1 MKKRTLFRS
10 GAVFLMGL
18 LMTAAVGCFTS
29 FAYDSARLKACSVE
43 NGNSISVTGTATTGA
58 LNEGE
63 TPDDGYYYLFE
74 LHPYESEIGS
84 RTDYIA
90 WSNKSDKLKFT
101 LKYSGDST
109 DTMLYSR
116 FVVALK
122 TGSTYT
128 PISNAIYVTNPG
140 DVAKYREDYPEPMS
154 KKGLLIQL
162 DMLGDALN
170 LGVKHTTV
178 NIPYHQLVGGNLKY
192 KYNGKTY
199 NFNGDLI
206 KDYDKMISAF
216 SAKGIVVTAIL
227 LNGWNDSYPELHEA
241 GLAKRKEAFYY
252 GFNVSTE
259 QGYETTR
266 ALLSFMAERYSGAH
280 DDYGRVSNWIVGNEI
295 NNNLNW
301 NYTGPMDIDSYTKLY
316 SKVFRVAY
324 TAIKSQSRN
333 ARVFFSTDYGWKR
346 ANSNLMYGAKD
357 FIDRFNAD
365 IRDEGNI
372 EWGLAYHPYPHPM
385 TEPEFWDDDQTG
397 AVNNTE
403 DSPVVNFK
411 NLNVLTDYFQK
422 DIMRDAGGNVRHI
435 ILSEEGFTSKSATR
449 GDVYDI
455 QAAAFAYAYYLV
467 DNNPYIDAFILNRQV
482 DAVIEV
488 EQSCSFGL
496 WTVDM
501 SSPDRVIAVMPKNI
515 YNVFKYIDTNKSLK
529 YTEFAKKIIG
539 INKWSDVIPG
549 FKLQE

>member
-1 MKKRTLFRS
+1 
-10 GAVFLMGL
+10 
-18 LMTAAVGCFTS
+18 
-29 FAYDSARLKACSVE
+29 
-43 NGNSISVTGTATTGA
+43 
-58 LNEGE
+58 
-63 TPDDGYYYLFE
+63 
-74 LHPYESEIGS
+74 
-84 RTDYIA
+84 
-90 WSNKSDKLKFT
+90 
-101 LKYSGDST
+101 
-109 DTMLYSR
+109 
-116 FVVALK
+116 
-122 TGSTYT
+122 
-128 PISNAIYVTNPG
+128 
-140 DVAKYREDYPEPMS
+140 
-154 KKGLLIQL
+154 
-162 DMLGDALN
+162 MLGFVLN
-170 LGVKHTTV
+170 VLIHGL
-178 NIPYHQLVGGNLKY
+178 NQRPY
-192 KYNGKTY
+192 
-199 NFNGDLI
+199 
-206 KDYDKMISAF
+206 YDKMISAF

-227 LNGWNDSYPELHEA
+227 LNGRNDNYPELHEA

-333 ARVFFSTDYGWKR
+333 ARVFFSTDYEWKR

>member
-170 LGVKHTTV
+170 LGVKYTMV

-192 KYNGKTY
+192 
-199 NFNGDLI
+199 
-206 KDYDKMISAF
+206 
-216 SAKGIVVTAIL
+216 
-227 LNGWNDSYPELHEA
+227 
-241 GLAKRKEAFYY
+241 
-252 GFNVSTE
+252 
-259 QGYETTR
+259 
-266 ALLSFMAERYSGAH
+266 
-280 DDYGRVSNWIVGNEI
+280 
-295 NNNLNW
+295 
-301 NYTGPMDIDSYTKLY
+301 
-316 SKVFRVAY
+316 
-324 TAIKSQSRN
+324 
-333 ARVFFSTDYGWKR
+333 
-346 ANSNLMYGAKD
+346 
-357 FIDRFNAD
+357 
-365 IRDEGNI
+365 
-372 EWGLAYHPYPHPM
+372 
-385 TEPEFWDDDQTG
+385 
-397 AVNNTE
+397 
-403 DSPVVNFK
+403 
-411 NLNVLTDYFQK
+411 
-422 DIMRDAGGNVRHI
+422 
-435 ILSEEGFTSKSATR
+435 
-449 GDVYDI
+449 
-455 QAAAFAYAYYLV
+455 
-467 DNNPYIDAFILNRQV
+467 
-482 DAVIEV
+482 
-488 EQSCSFGL
+488 
-496 WTVDM
+496 
-501 SSPDRVIAVMPKNI
+501 
-515 YNVFKYIDTNKSLK
+515 
-529 YTEFAKKIIG
+529 
-539 INKWSDVIPG
+539 
-549 FKLQE
+549 

>member
-10 GAVFLMGL
+10 GAAFLMGL

-43 NGNSISVTGTATTGA
+43 NGNSISVTGTATAGA

-227 LNGWNDSYPELHEA
+227 LNGRNDNYPELHEA

-280 DDYGRVSNWIVGNEI
+280 NDYGRVSNWIVGNEI

-333 ARVFFSTDYGWKR
+333 ARVFFSTDYEWKR

-449 GDVYDI
+449 GSL
-455 QAAAFAYAYYLV
+455 AM
-467 DNNPYIDAFILNRQV
+467 RR
-482 DAVIEV
+482 
-488 EQSCSFGL
+488 
-496 WTVDM
+496 
-501 SSPDRVIAVMPKNI
+501 SS
-515 YNVFKYIDTNKSLK
+515 
-529 YTEFAKKIIG
+529 
-539 INKWSDVIPG
+539 
-549 FKLQE
+549 

>member
-10 GAVFLMGL
+10 GAAFLMGL

-29 FAYDSARLKACSVE
+29 FAYDSAWLKACSVE

-140 DVAKYREDYPEPMS
+140 DVAKFREDYPEPMS

-280 DDYGRVSNWIVGNEI
+280 DDYGR
-295 NNNLNW
+295 
-301 NYTGPMDIDSYTKLY
+301 YTKLY

-333 ARVFFSTDYGWKR
+333 ARVFFSTDYEWKR

-501 SSPDRVIAVMPKNI
+501 SSPNRVIAVMPKNI

>member
-10 GAVFLMGL
+10 GAAFLMGL

-43 NGNSISVTGTATTGA
+43 NGNSISVTGTATAGA

-227 LNGWNDSYPELHEA
+227 LNGRNDNYPELHEA
-241 GLAKRKEAFYY
+241 G
-252 GFNVSTE
+252 
-259 QGYETTR
+259 
-266 ALLSFMAERYSGAH
+266 
-280 DDYGRVSNWIVGNEI
+280 I
-295 NNNLNW
+295 
-301 NYTGPMDIDSYTKLY
+301 
-316 SKVFRVAY
+316 
-324 TAIKSQSRN
+324 
-333 ARVFFSTDYGWKR
+333 
-346 ANSNLMYGAKD
+346 
-357 FIDRFNAD
+357 
-365 IRDEGNI
+365 
-372 EWGLAYHPYPHPM
+372 
-385 TEPEFWDDDQTG
+385 
-397 AVNNTE
+397 
-403 DSPVVNFK
+403 
-411 NLNVLTDYFQK
+411 
-422 DIMRDAGGNVRHI
+422 
-435 ILSEEGFTSKSATR
+435 
-449 GDVYDI
+449 
-455 QAAAFAYAYYLV
+455 
-467 DNNPYIDAFILNRQV
+467 
-482 DAVIEV
+482 
-488 EQSCSFGL
+488 
-496 WTVDM
+496 
-501 SSPDRVIAVMPKNI
+501 
-515 YNVFKYIDTNKSLK
+515 
-529 YTEFAKKIIG
+529 
-539 INKWSDVIPG
+539 
-549 FKLQE
+549 